1 MPLARQWQAVR
12 TQPRAILASIA
23 AGSAFAALSGVALAW
38 GLGGGAALAAARPMR
53 MAMSISAAPQ
63 PVAPNSRAVA
73 SAAGMSRSR
82 PAIVAV
88 AQVVPAAQTAAPSTL
103 AGAWAA

>member
-1 MPLARQWQAVR
+1 M
-12 TQPRAILASIA
+12 AS
-23 AGSAFAALSGVALAW
+23 SSS
-38 GLGGGAALAAARPMR
+38 AAA
-53 MAMSISAAPQ
+53 Q
-63 PVAPNSRAVA
+63 PVAPISRAVA

-88 AQVVPAAQTAAPSTL
+88 AQVVPAAQHAAPSTL

>member
-1 MPLARQWQAVR
+1 
-12 TQPRAILASIA
+12 
-23 AGSAFAALSGVALAW
+23 
-38 GLGGGAALAAARPMR
+38 
-53 MAMSISAAPQ
+53 
-63 PVAPNSRAVA
+63 VA

-103 AGAWAA
+103 AGALAA